1 MHAAIRSVFR
11 PLPVFALAAVLTA
24 CAPAPIYKTS
34 PALVNAT
41 PGQVATSPNNFS
53 QAQVIWGGEVIALR
67 NLSNSTRLEVLAY
80 PLDSSQ
86 RPRLKEPATG
96 RFIAEV
102 PGFLEP
108 MDFPKGSLV
117 TLLGQVNGAQDELVG
132 QASYTY
138 PMVSVQTGDLHRW
151 TAEEMRKGHSN
162 IRFGVGVGVGI
173 R

>member
-1 MHAAIRSVFR
+1 MHATRHPVFR
-11 PLPVFALAAVLTA
+11 LLPAFALTAALAA
-24 CAPAPIYKTS
+24 CAPAPIYKTG

-41 PGQVATSPNNFS
+41 PGQVATSPANFS
-53 QAQVIWGGEVIALR
+53 QAQVIWGGEVIAVH
-67 NLSNSTRLEVLAY
+67 NLANHTRLEVLAY

-86 RPRLKEPATG
+86 RPRLKEQASG

-108 MDFPKGSLV
+108 MDFPKGALV
-117 TLLGQVNGAQDELVG
+117 TVLGQVAGTQDEMVG

-138 PMVSVQTGDLHRW
+138 PLVAVKTGDMHRW

-162 IRFGVGVGVGI
+162 VRFGVGVGVGI